1 MTRRRALVVGVLSL
15 LVLALH
21 VVLVRA
27 MAHGHVAHV
36 LLGSGN
42 AAPPLGAALL
52 AVSLVVVR
60 LGAVVLAP
68 GLLLASLAS
77 LAAHALFGPPRGG
90 GAHRGGAAED
100 AGSGTSSGAGKSSDD
115 EGSGG
120 VAAADGTGLNIEG
133 RAT

>member
-1 MTRRRALVVGVLSL
+1 MNRRRALETLALSL
-15 LVLALH
+15 ITLVLH
-21 VVLVRA
+21 VILVRV

-42 AAPPLGAALL
+42 SAPPLGAALL
-52 AVSLVVVR
+52 ALSLVLVR

-77 LAAHALFGPPRGG
+77 LAAHALVGPPRGG
-90 GAHRGGAAED
+90 GDHGDVEAEAA
-100 AGSGTSSGAGKSSDD
+100 GKSSGAGSS
-115 EGSGG
+115 EEE
-120 VAAADGTGLNIEG
+120 GTGMSMEG

>member
-1 MTRRRALVVGVLSL
+1 MTQRRALVALVLSL
-15 LVLALH
+15 VTLVLH

-42 AAPPLGAALL
+42 AAPPLGAAAL
-52 AVSLVVVR
+52 AVSLVTVR
-60 LGAVVLAP
+60 LGALVVAP

-77 LAAHALFGPPRGG
+77 LAAHALVGPPRGG
-90 GAHRGGAAED
+90 GDQRGG
-100 AGSGTSSGAGKSSDD
+100 GRGVSSGAGSSVD
-115 EGSGG
+115 G
-120 VAAADGTGLNIEG
+120 GTGISIEG